1 MAARNEE
8 KLKTLRSELAEEFAG
23 LQDTPILTAD
33 VQDKEALK
41 AVAAQTQV
49 LLCTTGPFAKMGT
62 PVVEACLAAG
72 THYCDIT
79 GRAMCS
85 FHTHVMIN
93 ES

>member
-1 MAARNEE
+1 MAARNKD
-8 KLKTLRSELAEEFAG
+8 KLLKLRSELAQEFDG
-23 LQDTPILTAD
+23 FGDTPILTAD

-49 LLCTTGPFAKMGT
+49 LLCVTGPFAKMGT

-79 GRAMCS
+79 GDCPY
-85 FHTHVMIN
+85 TV
-93 ES
+93 